1 MATVDTIKKQ
11 NLQHGRTKRKMRE
24 ALLAYALVAPAFVI
38 TAIFGLYPVV
48 FGLWESLKQGRPI
61 ANTYVGLDNYT
72 QGIGSLIYVLIIFVS
87 FAFFMLS
94 FKAWKRIRGVQAQH
108 PADKPVWLLLPGFLV
123 GLGVIML
130 MVVLIIGGVSYPLFD
145 EPITLGLFWLP
156 LFIIVAGAV
165 GYISLRHRYM
175 ADYSFYVM
183 NTILMMTLTLI
194 GILALRYS
202 YSQLITDVQDARD
215 VAMAILNNE
224 VGNARPFV
232 ENEEVILVNAGVDGE
247 IPLTAAIGENTF
259 DVTVAPTDL
268 EQIQFDE
275 LEGEATIVY
284 SNNERVRV
292 TVSINRGFGLGPSS
306 FETEGQVQ
314 IEGGGILSGG
324 NDDVTASIL
333 INEDTSVLVPFD
345 IYVTADV
352 GQDIIQRGGY
362 TLPVENALRGVIGF
376 LVAIAVAVYSTHQIN
391 RIPENQQARLKLAL
405 LIIRVVSAI
414 AAIGL
419 LTVVATSII
428 FYRQGAEALSSL
440 TQEQFN
446 QAYLLVYGSTPGA
459 TVTPDG
465 LAADMLIL
473 PQALM
478 VCAGALLIY
487 LAYLVWTNARHRE
500 TPLGMM
506 GSLFIA
512 SALMVGGWMLLSEL
526 PATFTVAGQEAIEV
540 RNSLVRTATFSI
552 GTVPPQ
558 LMIGILL
565 AYLLFYEIGIGKGL
579 FRLIYF
585 MPYITPQVATAA
597 IFTVIFSLEATGLAN
612 QFLGLVG
619 IDELLWLKESKGLTQ
634 VIYEILGGDPNHV
647 PRILEG
653 PSLALTTVI
662 LFNVWVYAGYNAV
675 IFLAGLG
682 AIPGELYEAAKVDGA
697 GRWAA
702 FRHITFPLLSP
713 VTFFLSMLSI
723 IGTFRA
729 FGSVAVLGRTAIG
742 EEVDTLTVKMFN
754 ELYRANNPGYAAS
767 LAFILFAVIVM
778 LTITQNQLAKDRVFY
793 G

>member
-1 MATVDTIKKQ
+1 MATIDTFKEQSLARGKT
-11 NLQHGRTKRKMRE
+11 RRKIRE
-24 ALLAYALVAPAFVI
+24 ALLAYALVAPALII

-48 FGLWESLKQGRPI
+48 FGLWESLQQGRPI

-72 QGIGSLIYVLIIFVS
+72 QGVGSLVYVLIILVS

-94 FKAWKRIRGVQAQH
+94 FKAWKRVRGVQAQH
-108 PADKPVWLLLPGFLV
+108 PADKPVWLLGPGFLV
-123 GLGVIML
+123 GLGGIML
-130 MVVLIIGGVSYPLFD
+130 IVVLIIGGATYPLI
-145 EPITLGLFWLP
+145 EKPITFGLFWLP
-156 LFIIVAGAV
+156 LLIIVVGAV
-165 GYISLRHRYM
+165 GYIGLRDRYT

-183 NTILMMTLTLI
+183 NTILIMTLTLM
-194 GILALRYS
+194 GVLVLRYS
-202 YSQLITDVQDARD
+202 YNQLISDVQDARN
-215 VAMAILNNE
+215 VAMDILNNR

-232 ENEEVILVNAGVDGE
+232 KNEEAILVNAGVDGE

-284 SNNERVRV
+284 SNNERVQV
-292 TVSINRGFGLGPSS
+292 TVPIDRGFGLSQSS
-306 FETEGQVQ
+306 FVTEGQVK
-314 IEGGGILSGG
+314 IEGSGILSGG
-324 NDDVTASIL
+324 NNDVTASIL

-362 TLPVENALRGVIGF
+362 TMPVENALRGVIG
-376 LVAIAVAVYSTHQIN
+376 LLIAIGVAVYSTYQLN
-391 RIPENQQARLKLAL
+391 RIPENQHGQLRLVL
-405 LIIRVVSAI
+405 LIIRVISAI
-414 AAIGL
+414 AAVGL
-419 LTVVATSII
+419 LAVVATSII

-440 TQEQFN
+440 TQEQFD
-446 QAYLLVYGSTPGA
+446 QAYLFVYGRRPGA

-465 LAADMLIL
+465 LAADMLML
-473 PQALM
+473 PQVLLI
-478 VCAGALLIY
+478 CAGALLIY
-487 LAYLVWTNARHRE
+487 LAYIVWTNARHRE

-526 PATFTVAGQEAIEV
+526 PATFTVAGQDAIEV
-540 RNSLVRTATFSI
+540 RNSLVRTATFSL

-579 FRLIYF
+579 YRLIYF

-619 IDELLWLKESKGLTQ
+619 IDELLWLKESKGITQ
-634 VIYEILGGDPNHV
+634 VIYEILGGDPTHV

-662 LFNVWVYAGYNAV
+662 LFNIWVYAGYNAV

-697 GRWAA
+697 GRWSA

-778 LTITQNQLAKDRVFY
+778 LTITQNQLARDRVFY